1 MGSNEHLTQLIL
13 NLKDMEPIHSSSK
26 FILVTKSDT
35 ALLQYHSK
43 NMACRGI
50 MIGTAG
56 DLAVKDDEGTTVVI
70 PSNALAV
77 GIIHPICTSQVM
89 STGTTCSEIVAFF

>member
-1 MGSNEHLTQLIL
+1 
-13 NLKDMEPIHSSSK
+13 
-26 FILVTKSDT
+26 
-35 ALLQYHSK
+35 
-43 NMACRGI
+43 